1 MTKMEISRK
10 AIPYTPNDKSLEE
23 MVIGIVST
31 AGAHLKDQEPFSE
44 DQTTGDMTYRVIPGD
59 VNSADFKVTH
69 AAPKEEYDTREPEKD
84 INTIF
89 PIDRL
94 RELKEQGVIGGIAD
108 NHFSMMGFAMR
119 LKRLMEETIPEVAK
133 KVVRSKADGI
143 ILTAG

>member
-1 MTKMEISRK
+1 MEMSRR
-10 AIPYTPNDKSLEE
+10 AIPYTPNDKPLHE
-23 MVIGIVST
+23 MKIGIVST

-44 DQTTGDMTYRVIPGD
+44 DQTTGDLTYRMIPGD
-59 VNSADFKVTH
+59 AQSSDFSVTH
-69 AAPKEEYDTREPEKD
+69 AAPKEEYDTNEPKKD

-94 RELKEQGVIGGIAD
+94 RELADAGYIGGIAD
-108 NHFSMMGFAMR
+108 HHFSMMGFSMR
-119 LKRLMEETIPEVAK
+119 LKRLNEETIPEVVK